1 MASSGKKS
9 KKKKSRKVPLSTKV
23 KVVKLKCPNC
33 SEEDERVL
41 YCSQCESPMD
51 VVEILERDENEV
63 NNDIVV
69 SKDVSDSNSGSNE
82 NEVSAEDVVPSES
95 AVEMGEIMEKG
106 LGDIFP
112 GDDNPGNTDSDG
124 GVDGMD
130 LNDALDA
137 LDNE

>member
-1 MASSGKKS
+1 MASSGKNPKKRKS
-9 KKKKSRKVPLSTKV
+9 SKIPVATKV

-63 NNDIVV
+63 NNDIIV
-69 SKDVSDSNSGSNE
+69 SKDVSGSNRGSDDAD
-82 NEVSAEDVVPSES
+82 VTAEDVVPSES

-112 GDDNPGNTDSDG
+112 GDDNPGNSDSDG